1 MATLKEHVYA
11 IQNVINKGP
20 QSDDNRF
27 SNRLIAH
34 YLKNSRALLLKRKLD
49 KMVTL
54 SELSYQ
60 TLCVPLEA
68 TTYHDCSCIVDEF
81 DCKVLK
87 STCTLPKDIVG
98 RNKSSIVVRNVLGQ
112 KIDSTNISRN
122 DLAAYS
128 ISNKA
133 TSVGW
138 LIEDGKLVVL
148 NTDLTLP
155 HVLLTAVWEDP
166 EKLDNYCGCS
176 SDDELSPCYNSLDQ
190 EFPIDADLVM
200 PMYELT
206 LKFMQITQSYPE
218 DNLNNAKNVETLR
231 EKEQ

>member
-11 IQNVINKGP
+11 IQNVINRGP

-34 YLKNSRALLLKRKLD
+34 YLKNARSLLIKRKLD
-49 KMVTL
+49 KMTNL
-54 SELSYQ
+54 SDLSYQ
-60 TLCVPLEA
+60 TLCVPLEVA
-68 TTYHDCSCIVDEF
+68 TYHDCSCITDQF
-81 DCKVLK
+81 DCQVLK
-87 STCTLPKDIVG
+87 SICQLPKDIVA
-98 RNKSSIVVRNVLGQ
+98 RNKSSIVVRNIIGQ

-128 ISNKA
+128 ISNKQ

-138 LIEDGKLVVL
+138 LIENGKLVLL

-155 HVLLTAVWEDP
+155 HVLLTALWEDP
-166 EKLDNYCGCS
+166 EKLDNYCGCG
-176 SDDELSPCYNSLDQ
+176 SDDSLSPCYDSLEQ

-200 PMYELT
+200 PMYEMT
-206 LKFMQITQSYPE
+206 LKFMQITQTYPE
-218 DNLNNAKNVETLR
+218 DNLNNAKDVETLR
-231 EKEQ
+231 EKE